1 MWLAKSNMNGNAF
14 SISGTKA
21 SLEEVNNPFESTAHP
36 QEVEWAVTGIV
47 FLFQWVLN
55 TNML

>member
-1 MWLAKSNMNGNAF
+1 MNRNAF

-36 QEVEWAVTGIV
+36 QEVEWAVPGTV
-47 FLFQWVLN
+47 FLF
-55 TNML
+55 